1 VPVPSSRFLAAFALL
16 VLPAAAA
23 ARVPGIA
30 AECYAWIGLV
40 LCIFVLDGLLSRRR
54 LMGIDA
60 ATPEL
65 IRMWKGR
72 ESTLTV
78 TLRNANAKPRVL
90 RIGLAAPE
98 GLTLSPEELTVRIAP
113 LESAQ
118 IEWTATPSQRGR
130 YSIDRCVLETRSVLG
145 FWAIRGSTPVALE
158 VRVYP
163 DLSSTQRASA
173 VFLRRGQLGA
183 HPQRQIGRG
192 REFEKLR
199 EYSFGDGFDEVDW
212 KATARRGRPITRV
225 FQVERTQEVYVILD
239 ASRLTARPISAG
251 NPDSIL
257 ERNVTA
263 ALLLALEAEKQ
274 GDHFG
279 LITFSDRIQ
288 GFVRARGGK
297 AHYGACREALYALHP
312 RIVTP
317 DFDELGTLL
326 RLRLRRRAL
335 LVFLTELDDPILA
348 ESFLRNAGLIR
359 RSHLMLVGM
368 MQPANSRPL
377 FEAAVPANDIYE
389 SLAGHMQWSK
399 LRTFAKV
406 LERQGIHFI
415 LCQPDRISSQLASA
429 YVNLKRRQAL

>member
-1 VPVPSSRFLAAFALL
+1 MLVPSSRLLIAFALL
-16 VLPAAAA
+16 VLPAAAV
-23 ARVPGIA
+23 RSYG
-30 AECYAWIGLV
+30 WIGLV
-40 LCIFVLDGLLSRRR
+40 LCVFLLDALLGLNR
-54 LMGIDA
+54 LQGIA
-60 ATPEL
+60 ATTPEL

-72 ESTLTV
+72 PASVDLTV
-78 TLRNANAKPRVL
+78 HNANASRRKL
-90 RIGLAAPE
+90 RLGLGTPAELA
-98 GLTLSPEELTVRIAP
+98 LDPEELSVTLAP
-113 LESAQ
+113 SQNARLAL
-118 IEWTATPSQRGR
+118 TATPSQRGR
-130 YSIDRCVLETRSVLG
+130 YAIDRCYLETPSPLGLWSV
-145 FWAIRGSTPVALE
+145 RGSTALAIE

-163 DLSSTQRASA
+163 DLSSGQQSA
-173 VFLRRGQLGA
+173 AFLRRGNLGSR
-183 HPQRQIGRG
+183 PQRQIGRG

-199 EYSFGDGFDEVDW
+199 DYASGDGFDEVDW

-225 FQVERTQEVYVILD
+225 FQVEKTQEVYVILD
-239 ASRLTARPISAG
+239 ASRLTARPISVG

-279 LITFSDRIQ
+279 LIAFSDRIH

-335 LVFLTELDDPILA
+335 LIFLTELDDPILA
-348 ESFLRNAGLIR
+348 ESFLRNAAMIR

-368 MQPANSRPL
+368 MQPPGSRPL
-377 FEAAVPANDIYE
+377 FEDASSDIYD
-389 SLAGHMQWSK
+389 SLAGHLQWSK

-406 LERQGIHFI
+406 LERQGIHFL
-415 LCQPDRISSQLASA
+415 LCQPDRISSQLATA
-429 YVNLKRRQAL
+429 YVNLKQRQAL

>member
-1 VPVPSSRFLAAFALL
+1 MLVPSSRLLAAFALL
-16 VLPAAAA
+16 VLPAAAVARFPGA
-23 ARVPGIA
+23 AALAYTWIA
-30 AECYAWIGLV
+30 LV
-40 LCIFVLDGLLSRRR
+40 VFIFLLDALLSRR
-54 LMGIDA
+54 LLWGIGVSSG
-60 ATPEL
+60 EL
-65 IRMWKGR
+65 IRVWKGR
-72 ESTLTV
+72 AASVDVTV
-78 TLRNANAKPRVL
+78 KNANAAARRV
-90 RIGLAAPE
+90 RIGLVAPE
-98 GLTLSPEELTVRIAP
+98 DLALDHEDLSVTLPPAQSARLT
-113 LESAQ
+113 
-118 IEWTATPSQRGR
+118 WTFTPSQRGR
-130 YSIDRCVLETRSVLG
+130 HSIDRCVLETPSLLG
-145 FWAIRGSTPVALE
+145 LWSIRGRTPLALE

-163 DLSSTQRASA
+163 DLSSAQQLSTAY
-173 VFLRRGQLGA
+173 LRRGHVGS

-199 EYSFGDGFDEVDW
+199 EYAFGDGFDEVDW

-225 FQVERTQEVYVILD
+225 FQVEKTQEVYVVLD
-239 ASRLTARPISAG
+239 ASRLTARPILPGS
-251 NPDSIL
+251 PDSIL

-279 LITFSDRIQ
+279 LITFSDRVH

-317 DFDELGTLL
+317 DFDELGILL

-348 ESFLRNAGLIR
+348 ESFLRNAALIR

-368 MQPANSRPL
+368 MQPSGSRQL
-377 FEAAVPANDIYE
+377 FEDAGGDIYQ

-399 LRTFAKV
+399 LRTFAKI
-406 LERQGIHFI
+406 LERQGIQFL

>member
-1 VPVPSSRFLAAFALL
+1 VIFALL

-23 ARVPGIA
+23 RYYWWIA
-30 AECYAWIGLV
+30 LV
-40 LCIFVLDGLLSRRR
+40 IAVGVLDAFQGRRR
-54 LMGIDA
+54 LQGVDA
-60 ATPEL
+60 LGPEL
-65 IRMWKGR
+65 VRMWRGR
-72 ESTLTV
+72 QAAFDLTI
-78 TLRNANAKPRVL
+78 RNGNASARDV
-90 RIGLAAPE
+90 RIGLQAPAELALEREEQTVKLGPSQAARM
-98 GLTLSPEELTVRIAP
+98 GF
-113 LESAQ
+113 
-118 IEWTATPSQRGR
+118 TATPSQRGR
-130 YSIDRCVLETRSVLG
+130 YTIDRCFFETASPLG
-145 FWAIRGSTPVALE
+145 LWAIRANAPLAVE

-163 DLSSTQRASA
+163 DLSSGRQAA
-173 VFLRRGQLGA
+173 AFLRRGNLGG

-199 EYSFGDGFDEVDW
+199 DYTAGDGFDEVDW

-225 FQVERTQEVYVILD
+225 FQVEKTQEVYVILD

-279 LITFSDRIQ
+279 LITFSDRIH

-312 RIVTP
+312 RIVAP

-335 LVFLTELDDPILA
+335 LIFLTELDDPILA
-348 ESFLRNAGLIR
+348 EGFLRNAAMIR
-359 RSHLMLVGM
+359 RNHLMLVGM
-368 MQPANSRPL
+368 MQPPGSRPL
-377 FEAAVPANDIYE
+377 FEDAGEDVYD
-389 SLAGHMQWSK
+389 SLAGHLQWSK

-406 LERQGIHFI
+406 LERQGIQFL
-415 LCQPDRISSQLASA
+415 LCQPERISAQLASA